1 MSAVGCGK
9 GCLSSLNG
17 IGPCVLLEHDSQD
30 EFACH
35 RMSQIM
41 SLFKRGK
48 MLEAGLRSDFFL
60 IENLIYVSP
69 RIFQGPPGEDTMLC
83 LAAEAEATKTPLCVI
98 PLKSN
103 YNIYLC
109 M

>member
-48 MLEAGLRSDFFL
+48 MLEAGLRSDFFFKL
-60 IENLIYVSP
+60 
-69 RIFQGPPGEDTMLC
+69 
-83 LAAEAEATKTPLCVI
+83 KTLFMYPLEYSKALQEKIQCSV
-98 PLKSN
+98 
-103 YNIYLC
+103 
-109 M
+109 